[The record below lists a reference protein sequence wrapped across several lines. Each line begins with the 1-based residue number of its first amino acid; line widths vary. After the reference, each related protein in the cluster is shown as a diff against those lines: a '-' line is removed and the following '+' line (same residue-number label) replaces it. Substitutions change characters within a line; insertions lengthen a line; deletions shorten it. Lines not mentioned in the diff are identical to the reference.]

1 MKPKNA
7 LAEASVPDINP
18 KQPLAQDSA
27 PDTDPD
33 FVEIRF
39 GELPGRCRIINAIR
53 RKLGNYFFET
63 GIEMSLLT
71 RSSDKDAYGIPYIV
85 VAMDRK
91 IEYVSVNDVAIDSS
105 SLSDKER
112 KLSPLEQRTKLWE
125 MLNISY
131 K

>member
-7 LAEASVPDINP
+7 LAEASVSDSNP

-71 RSSDKDAYGIPYIV
+71 RSSDKDAYEIPYIV

-105 SLSDKER
+105 SLSKEER
-112 KLSPLEQRTKLWE
+112 KLSVLEQRTKLME